1 MSLEFNKTTFL
12 KVYTGEDVLYNDIP
26 LYKAIIREARR
37 LGLSGGT
44 VMRGIEGYA
53 AKLRGVGRAVNT
65 LISGNGNL
73 PVIVEI
79 VDSRENIDKILP
91 WLEEHATHALVL
103 LEESTYLVTD
113 YMRERGY
120 VDRLIG
126 GPPKTQQE
134 IEAARA
140 NLQRL
145 QNENKQ

>member
-1 MSLEFNKTTFL
+1 MAFEFNKTTFL
-12 KVYTGEDVLYNDIP
+12 KVYTGEDVMYEDIP
-26 LYKAIIREARR
+26 LYKAVLREARR

-44 VMRGIEGYA
+44 VIKGIEGYA

-65 LISGNGNL
+65 FISGNANL

-91 WLEEHATHALVL
+91 FLEKNATHALVL
-103 LEESTYLVTD
+103 VEESTYMVTD

-126 GPPKTQQE
+126 GPPKTQKEKAHLQQKLQQE
-134 IEAARA
+134 
-140 NLQRL
+140 Q
-145 QNENKQ
+145 QQQ